1 MIFLDTNIFLY
12 VVSGSAG
19 DEPKKRAAQS
29 LIAEGRFGI
38 SVQVLQEFMHVTLR
52 KKQLGL
58 TQDEI
63 AGMVSHMA
71 GFPLVETTVLLARKA
86 FDLSNR
92 FQTSYWDAAI
102 LAAAQELGC
111 HTLYS
116 EDFNHGQDYDGVR
129 VINPFL

>member
-1 MIFLDTNIFLY
+1 
-12 VVSGSAG
+12 
-19 DEPKKRAAQS
+19 
-29 LIAEGRFGI
+29 
-38 SVQVLQEFMHVTLR
+38 
-52 KKQLGL
+52 
-58 TQDEI
+58 
-63 AGMVSHMA
+63 MVSHMA